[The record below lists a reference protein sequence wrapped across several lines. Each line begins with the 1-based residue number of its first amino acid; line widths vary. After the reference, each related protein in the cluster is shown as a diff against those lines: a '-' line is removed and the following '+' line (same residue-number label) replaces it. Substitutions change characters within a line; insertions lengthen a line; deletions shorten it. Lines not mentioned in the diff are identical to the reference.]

1 MANKSSNK
9 QSVVLLI
16 SIMFIALISALII
29 KNLDDSNRFIKE
41 ISNSQALPQTAL
53 SIENL
58 NKELLPFLSDNK
70 ESIEDIQS
78 FFGISQLKYGNVK
91 VNINIQNYQGMYD
104 LILIKN
110 AKTLYYKDLE
120 EQISNEYDF
129 LSILKSHPD
138 IKSKKQLDAFIDEY
152 AKKAG
157 DENIKSIK
165 DSFTFFETK
174 IDKTDMAIYKITYEL
189 DIGGKKTTVKMLYN
203 IDTRKIEDFELN

>member
-1 MANKSSNK
+1 MANKSPNK

-16 SIMFIALISALII
+16 SIMFIALISALIV

-41 ISNSQALPQTAL
+41 VSNSQALPQTAL

-70 ESIEDIQS
+70 EHIEDIQS
-78 FFGISQLKYGNVK
+78 FFSVSPLKYGNVK
-91 VNINIQNYQGMYD
+91 VKINIQTYNGMYD

-110 AKTLYYKDLE
+110 AKKLYYKDLE

-152 AKKAG
+152 AKKTG
-157 DENIKSIK
+157 DEDIKSMK
-165 DSFTFFETK
+165 DAFTFFETK
-174 IDKTDMAIYKITYEL
+174 IDETNMAIYKITYEL
-189 DIGGKKTTVKMLYN
+189 DVGEQKTTVKMLYN
-203 IDTRKIEDFELN
+203 IDKRKIEDFELD